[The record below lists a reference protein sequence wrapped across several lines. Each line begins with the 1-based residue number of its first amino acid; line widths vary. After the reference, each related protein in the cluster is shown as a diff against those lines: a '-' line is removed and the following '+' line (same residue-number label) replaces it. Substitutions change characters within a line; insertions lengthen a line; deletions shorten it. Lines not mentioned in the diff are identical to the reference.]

1 MKRPLEEAEEN
12 DVAKA
17 EKNRQRNREHA
28 KKTRLRKKEMMEGL
42 KSKLLELQQEVRLSY
57 PEFSIIISD

>member
-1 MKRPLEEAEEN
+1 MKRPLDESEETDA
-12 DVAKA
+12 VKA

-42 KSKLLELQQEVRLSY
+42 KSKLLELQQEVR
-57 PEFSIIISD
+57 FKF